1 MATHSRR
8 TIPFDYP
15 ARSDVSAATL
25 PGHGLPWLDA
35 LRAEARAR
43 IADGLPST
51 RIEAWKYTNLTPLA
65 ALDFAAPDTTMPAA
79 LRPGAFDAVEGPCL
93 VFVNGRLSPHHSNLD
108 ALPDGVRLAGL
119 AQALLDDPASIESR
133 FGDTAP
139 LNGDSMAAFNTAF
152 AADGCL
158 IEIAGEV
165 AVDRPVRL
173 RFVAAPGAGP
183 LAYHPRVIVRLE
195 AGSRLALIECH
206 EGPDGETT
214 WSNPV
219 TEIRIGENAALA
231 HVKLQIEGDG
241 AYHTALT
248 KAALEGGG
256 RYESLVL
263 TLGARLS
270 RNEIHV
276 GLEGEGAECRLGGG
290 YMMRGTQ
297 HVDNTTVIDH
307 LVPDCVSREV
317 YKGVLDD
324 RAHGVFQG
332 KIVVWKDAQK
342 TNGHQLSRTLLL
354 SPKAEIATKPELEIY
369 ADDVKCS
376 HGATVGELED
386 DQLFYLRSRG
396 LDLRTARALI
406 VEGFMGELLDAITHE
421 GTRAVLA
428 ARIAAWI
435 AGGEGS

>member
-1 MATHSRR
+1 MATPGRR

-15 ARSDVSAATL
+15 ARSDISEAAL

-35 LRAEARAR
+35 LRAGARAR
-43 IADGLPST
+43 IADGLPGT
-51 RIEAWKYTNLTPLA
+51 RIEAWKYTNLAPLA
-65 ALDFAAPDTTMPAA
+65 ALDFVAPDAAPPAA
-79 LRPGAFDAVEGPCL
+79 PKPGAFDDVEGPCL
-93 VFVNGRLSPHHSNLD
+93 VFVNGRLSPRHSDVD

-119 AQALLDDPASIESR
+119 AQALTDDPASIESR

-158 IEIAGEV
+158 IETERGA
-165 AVDRPVRL
+165 AVDRPIRL

-183 LAYHPRVIVRLE
+183 LACHPRVILRFE

-206 EGPDGETT
+206 EGPDGEAT

-219 TEIRIGENAALA
+219 TEIRLGENATLT
-231 HVKLQIEGDG
+231 HVKLQIEGAG

-248 KAALEGGG
+248 KAALAGGA

-263 TLGARLS
+263 ALGARLS

-276 GLEGEGAECRLGGG
+276 RLEGEGAECRLGGG
-290 YMMRGTQ
+290 YMMRGAQ

-307 LVPDCVSREV
+307 LVPGCVSREV

-324 RAHGVFQG
+324 RARGVFQG

-342 TNGHQLSRTLLL
+342 TDGHQLSRTLLL
-354 SPKAEIATKPELEIY
+354 SPKAEIATKPELEIH
-369 ADDVKCS
+369 ADDVRCS
-376 HGATVGELED
+376 HGATTGELED

-406 VEGFMGELLDAITHE
+406 VEGFMGELLDAIAHE
-421 GTRAVLA
+421 GTRAVLT

-435 AGGEGS
+435 AGDQGS